1 MKSSYHVRYQ
11 DGRETTVA
19 TKHLAPKGEV
29 MSQLPLSAKPTEESE
44 RCPSG
49 SPSFVEIH
57 EDVAQTPPAVSEGPV
72 EQPPLRR
79 SERVRRPVDKLN
91 L

>member
-1 MKSSYHVRYQ
+1 MRYQ

-29 MSQLPLSAKPTEESE
+29 MSQLPLSTEESE

-79 SERVRRPVDKLN
+79 SERVRRPVDKVN
-91 L
+91 LYNKG